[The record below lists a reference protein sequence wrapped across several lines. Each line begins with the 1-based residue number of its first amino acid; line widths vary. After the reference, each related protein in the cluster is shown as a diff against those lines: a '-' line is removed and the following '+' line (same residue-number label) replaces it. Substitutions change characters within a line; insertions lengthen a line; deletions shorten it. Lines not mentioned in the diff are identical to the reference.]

1 MVPEADGYFSL
12 FENSLMRPVVEPV
25 LLTCRETLFDLL
37 RKTFSGLLLSFVLI
51 AGINIELDFFCII
64 DVSCV

>member
-1 MVPEADGYFSL
+1 MPEADGCFSL

-25 LLTCRETLFDLL
+25 LLTCLETLFDLL

-64 DVSCV
+64 EVSCV